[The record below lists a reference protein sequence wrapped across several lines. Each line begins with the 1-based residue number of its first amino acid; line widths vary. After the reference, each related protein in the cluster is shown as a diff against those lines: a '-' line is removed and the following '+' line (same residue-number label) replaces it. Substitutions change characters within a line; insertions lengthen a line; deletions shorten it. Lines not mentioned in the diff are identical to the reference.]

1 MDEERTEAMI
11 DGSSGEEV
19 AGLTREDPVEEEAV
33 PPEQGSDQLRTP
45 VTILFSDIKGS
56 TSYFER
62 KGDVEGLA
70 MLERHNNLLLPCIEG
85 NNGRLVKTIGD
96 ALMTEFRDPV
106 DALRAAVQ
114 MQNALLEDGKG
125 RTESEQIH
133 IRIGVHTGLA
143 LMRGN
148 DVFGDVVNAA
158 ARVQSKALPDQI
170 LITDSLVP
178 AARTAGYQ
186 IGRLGRTKLEGKE
199 EPIDVFTMAW
209 SADST
214 QRLIDDLQSRFEDQV
229 RDLKQARM
237 TSEEDFDSA
246 RSEWRRER
254 RELHAEVGRLEDG
267 MREAMVTARE
277 QITEEFRQELRF
289 ELEKSEK
296 ARAQAERDL
305 ESTHERFEAE
315 RVGYRAQIES
325 LEKRIVEALERLN
338 NPARMAAEVQRQVE
352 ERLDRAKRQWEIQ
365 QAGERERMT
374 REIAELRRAGGGSSL
389 AAARRQIQERLAA
402 RQASGSEPAST
413 SDGPEEIRIERDALK
428 KRVHQ
433 LEAEAKNLEETTRRE
448 ISRDLR
454 RRFEERSEQA
464 TRVQGQLEREV
475 ETLRGELAAQKES
488 LTARIAELE
497 ALIPQAQEAARAQ
510 AIAELE
516 GEFREKLEDAD
527 RARAATERRLRD
539 DAEEWDFERSKLM
552 SRLDDMEMRLEEA
565 RDMAFRG
572 SGEPAIEE
580 LNRLRHQL
588 EEEYRDRHEA
598 WDVEKRDLLDRI
610 RELEDSAGQ

>member
-1 MDEERTEAMI
+1 MDEERIEAMI
-11 DGSSGEEV
+11 GGSPGEEV
-19 AGLTREDPVEEEAV
+19 VDPAEAEAAAGGD
-33 PPEQGSDQLRTP
+33 DQLRTP

-56 TSYFER
+56 TAYFER

-114 MQNALLEDGKG
+114 MQNALFEDGRG
-125 RTESEQIH
+125 RAESEQIQ
-133 IRIGVHTGLA
+133 IRVGVHTGLA
-143 LMRGN
+143 LLRGN

-158 ARVQSKALPDQI
+158 AKVQSKALPDQI

-254 RELHAEVGRLEDG
+254 RELHAEVARLEDAL
-267 MREAMVTARE
+267 REAMATARE
-277 QITEEFRQELRF
+277 EITEDFRRELRF

-296 ARAQAERDL
+296 ARVQAERDL

-315 RVGYRAQIES
+315 RVGYRAQIET
-325 LEKRIVEALERLN
+325 LEKRVVETLDRVN

-352 ERLDRAKRQWEIQ
+352 ERLERARRQSDMQW
-365 QAGERERMT
+365 AGERERMT
-374 REIAELRRAGGGSSL
+374 RDLAQAQKTGKHDALAE
-389 AAARRQIQERLAA
+389 ARRQVQERLRA
-402 RQASGSEPAST
+402 RQGNEGKGDSTTAASG
-413 SDGPEEIRIERDALK
+413 EIRIERDALK
-428 KRVHQ
+428 KRVGQ
-433 LEAEAKNLEETTRRE
+433 LEAEAQDLAETTRRE

-464 TRVQGQLEREV
+464 ARVQGQLEHEV
-475 ETLRGELAAQKES
+475 ETLRRELAAQKES
-488 LTARIAELE
+488 WTTRLSQLE
-497 ALIPQAQEAARAQ
+497 ASIPEAQEAARTQ
-510 AIAELE
+510 AIVEVE
-516 GEFREKLEDAD
+516 GEYQEKLDEAE
-527 RARAATERRLRD
+527 RARAAMERRLRD
-539 DAEEWDFERSKLM
+539 DSEEWDFERSKLM
-552 SRLDDMEMRLEEA
+552 GRLDDMEMRLEEA
-565 RDMAFRG
+565 RDLAFRRSG
-572 SGEPAIEE
+572 ESGEPAIEE

-610 RELEDSAGQ
+610 RELEDAAGQ

>member
-1 MDEERTEAMI
+1 MDEERIEAMI
-11 DGSSGEEV
+11 DGSPSEEVVDPAGEEGSA
-19 AGLTREDPVEEEAV
+19 AG
-33 PPEQGSDQLRTP
+33 GGGDQLRTP

-62 KGDVEGLA
+62 KGDVEGVA
-70 MLERHNNLLLPCIEG
+70 MLERHNDLLLPCIEG

-114 MQNALLEDGKG
+114 MQNALFEDG
-125 RTESEQIH
+125 RDRSESEQIH

-143 LMRGN
+143 LIRGN

-170 LITDSLVP
+170 LITDSLVS
-178 AARTAGYQ
+178 AARTAGCQ
-186 IGRLGRTKLEGKE
+186 IGRMGRTKLEGKE

-209 SADST
+209 SAAST

-229 RDLKQARM
+229 RDLKQGRM

-254 RELHAEVGRLEDG
+254 RELHAEVARLEDG
-267 MREAMVTARE
+267 IRDAMATARE

-296 ARAQAERDL
+296 ARIQAERDL

-315 RVGYRAQIES
+315 RVGYRAQIET
-325 LEKRIVEALERLN
+325 LEKRVVEALERVN

-352 ERLDRAKRQWEIQ
+352 ERLERGRRQWEIQ
-365 QAGERERMT
+365 WAGERERMT
-374 REIAELRRAGGGSSL
+374 REIAQLQKAGKHDPL
-389 AAARRQIQERLAA
+389 AEARRQVQERLRA
-402 RQASGSEPAST
+402 RQEGGGEAGSTTGGS
-413 SDGPEEIRIERDALK
+413 EEIRIERDALT
-428 KRVHQ
+428 KRVEQ
-433 LEAEAKNLEETTRRE
+433 LEAEAQNLEEATRRE
-448 ISRDLR
+448 LSRDLR

-464 TRVQGQLEREV
+464 SRIQGQLEHEV
-475 ETLRGELAAQKES
+475 ETLRSELAAQKAS
-488 LTARIAELE
+488 ITTRLGELE
-497 ALIPQAQEAARAQ
+497 ASIPEAQEAARTQ
-510 AIAELE
+510 AIVELE
-516 GEFREKLEDAD
+516 GEFQEKLDEAE
-527 RARAATERRLRD
+527 RARAAMERRLRD
-539 DAEEWDFERSKLM
+539 DSEEWDFERSKLM
-552 SRLDDMEMRLEEA
+552 GRLDDMEMRLEEA
-565 RDMAFRG
+565 RDMAFRR

-610 RELEDSAGQ
+610 RELEEAAGH